1 MNTPQNTVLPE
12 DIQACIVMEADVLPG
27 RLPDVAHACR
37 RLADILARHQQRQP
51 QARLGLGIGFGAAVW
66 PQLRRDPAEGAE
78 IKAFRPLGQGLAP
91 ATQHD
96 VAIHIQSDNPGAN
109 MLLALD
115 VLAAFGDALRVADE
129 THGCRLFENRGYDGF
144 VDGTENP
151 EGEDRPRYGVI
162 AAPAA
167 DAGGSYLL
175 LQKYRHDLKRWAKL
189 GEAEQSRIIGR
200 RKDDDEELPGE
211 ERLPGTHLARVDL
224 KENGESLKIIRQSL
238 PYGHASGEQGLM
250 FIAYCARLHNIEQQ
264 LLSMFGETD
273 GHTDLLLEHIS
284 TAVSGSYYFLPA
296 QERLAD
302 LAG

>member
-1 MNTPQNTVLPE
+1 MNTPQSTVLPE
-12 DIQACIVMEADVLPG
+12 DMQACIVIEADIDAT
-27 RLPDVAHACR
+27 RLDAVRSACGQ
-37 RLADILARHQQRQP
+37 LGDILTRHQNRQP
-51 QARLGLGIGFGAAVW
+51 QARLGLGVGFGASIW
-66 PQLRRDPAEGAE
+66 PQLRRNPAEGAE
-78 IKAFRPLGQGLAP
+78 LKPFRPLGGGLAP

-96 VAIHIQSDNPGAN
+96 LAIHIQSAHPGAN

-151 EGEDRPRYGVI
+151 QGADRLHYGVI

-167 DAGGSYLL
+167 DAGGSYLM
-175 LQKYRHDLKRWAKL
+175 LQKYRHDLRRWAKL
-189 GEAEQSRIIGR
+189 GEAQQAQIVGR
-200 RKDDDEELPGE
+200 NKADDEELPGE
-211 ERLPGTHLARVDL
+211 QRLPGTHLARVDL

-238 PYGHASGEQGLM
+238 PYGLASGEHGLL

-264 LLSMFGETD
+264 LLSMFGEAD
-273 GHTDLLLEHIS
+273 DHTDLLLEHLS
-284 TAVSGSYYFLPA
+284 TAVSGSYYFVPA

-302 LAG
+302 LGG